1 VAIDRDSD
9 LDALVRTAMKTLD
22 DQAPSGYFEALPGR
36 TVARLAHP
44 EATMET
50 ATSTSGS
57 EGTSTGIPPTP
68 EEDSGLHDIRN
79 LAAST
84 MERISNKRISASTI
98 KTEDELLASTSG
110 SWKNLA
116 LPQPASMISLPEI
129 AELPAADVVKAK
141 AKDKPAFGAHVA
153 AKGART
159 ASRRNI
165 AIAGVGLAAAAG
177 VTLFVTMRTKG
188 VAPDAAPAMQV
199 ERAKTAMAATPVT
212 AAAPAPVAPTVQHID
227 EPTGSTGMGNAAA
240 AGSAVEIAAASPEP
254 PPAPVAKILPTKK
267 AAPKASSHASAK
279 PVAISKTDAATASET
294 KAPASTTQAPAKQ
307 KSGDES
313 FDQLLKEAGVQDQK
327 KDQKPVL
334 DKKELSASDFKAGM
348 ASITSKAQG
357 CFKGTQGMAQVKL
370 VIAPSGKVT
379 KVTVSGVFAGKPEA
393 GCVTGAVKS
402 ATFPPWD
409 GGSQTM
415 GYSFLLSE

>member
-1 VAIDRDSD
+1 MAIDRDSD

-50 ATSTSGS
+50 GTSTSGS
-57 EGTSTGIPPTP
+57 EGPSTGIPPTP

-98 KTEDELLASTSG
+98 KTDDELLASTSG
-110 SWKNLA
+110 SWKSLA
-116 LPQPASMISLPEI
+116 LPQPASMISLPEL
-129 AELPAADVVKAK
+129 AELPAADVVK

-153 AKGART
+153 AKGKRT
-159 ASRRNI
+159 SSRRNI

-177 VTLFVTMRTKG
+177 VTLFVTMQTKG
-188 VAPDAAPAMQV
+188 VAPDAAPATQAAESMKAAAV
-199 ERAKTAMAATPVT
+199 TPTAVT
-212 AAAPAPVAPTVQHID
+212 APAPVAPTVQHID
-227 EPTGSTGMGNAAA
+227 EPTGATGGIGNGMA
-240 AGSAVEIAAASPEP
+240 AGSAVAIAAASPEP
-254 PPAPVAKILPTKK
+254 PPIPKSLPTKK
-267 AAPKASSHASAK
+267 LATRASSHASAK
-279 PVAISKTDAATASET
+279 PIAIAKTDTAPP
-294 KAPASTTQAPAKQ
+294 APATTTQAPAKQ

-348 ASITSKAQG
+348 ATITSKAQG

-379 KVTVSGVFAGKPEA
+379 KVTVSGVFTGKPEA
-393 GCVTGAVKS
+393 GCVSSAVKS